1 MFDYIHSIVSW
12 LFARPGEL
20 SGFLLLLAV
29 GPYLVATWKR
39 DIRPSFASE
48 LIWVVLGSSALWA
61 FIRLGGHEHGGL
73 WLPLVCVTNPLLVG
87 IVALWRRNYKP
98 LDGKDWICLA
108 TGVTAAAILATTDR
122 DPERDLLALTIAVIG
137 DTAATVAVLRNIHEN
152 PRHEHAGCWSLA
164 AVAGFVGLGAVNWS
178 WDVWA
183 QAVYPIYIAVSMT
196 VITAPILWH
205 RARVTLRGRKR
216 AALRLSHSG

>member
-1 MFDYIHSIVSW
+1 MSSIQGIYSW
-12 LFARPGEL
+12 LLTHPGEL

-29 GPYLVATWKR
+29 GPYLLATWNR
-39 DIRPSFASE
+39 TIRPSFASE

-98 LDGKDWICLA
+98 LDGRDWICLA
-108 TGVTAAAILATTDR
+108 TGVTAAMILATTDR
-122 DPERDLLALTIAVIG
+122 DPERDLLALTIAIIG
-137 DTAATVAVLRNIHEN
+137 DTAATVAVLRNIREN

-164 AVAGFVGLGAVNWS
+164 TLAGFVGLGAIDWS
-178 WDVWA
+178 WGAWT
-183 QAVYPIYIAVSMT
+183 QAVYPIYIAASMT
-196 VITAPILWH
+196 AITAPIVWH
-205 RARVTLRGRKR
+205 RARVTLRRRKR
-216 AALRLSHSG
+216 TRLRLSHPG